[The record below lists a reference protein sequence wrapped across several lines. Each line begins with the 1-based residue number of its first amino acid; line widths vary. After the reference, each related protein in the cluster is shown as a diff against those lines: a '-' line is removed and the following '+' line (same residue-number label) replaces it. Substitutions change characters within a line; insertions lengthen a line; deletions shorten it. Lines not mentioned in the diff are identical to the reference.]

1 MKCLNECECCEC
13 AYVSF
18 YVFFSFSVSVDC
30 PGSEDE
36 DDPAVEGVTGL
47 VAVLA
52 IEDGESSTHMSL
64 EKEIAII
71 AEYKRALLSAGYDF
85 SSASSL
91 DSENGE
97 KIVSFNMTSTM
108 IMMMATNIQKKSFSS
123 RSTNVFRLV
132 NKSTA
137 LNSVG
142 FLFPI

>member
-1 MKCLNECECCEC
+1 MSLWLLLHLKCLNECECCEC

-47 VAVLA
+47 VPVLA

-71 AEYKRALLSAGYDF
+71 AEYKRALLSAGYDS

-91 DSENGE
+91 YSENGE
-97 KIVSFNMTSTM
+97 KNSEFQLDFNYDHDDGNQHPEE
-108 IMMMATNIQKKSFSS
+108 IF
-123 RSTNVFRLV
+123 F
-132 NKSTA
+132 
-137 LNSVG
+137 
-142 FLFPI
+142 FP

>member
-1 MKCLNECECCEC
+1 MTLTAFEVFKWVWVLWVRLCFLLW
-13 AYVSF
+13 
-18 YVFFSFSVSVDC
+18 FFSFSVSVDC

-47 VAVLA
+47 VPVLA

-71 AEYKRALLSAGYDF
+71 AEYKRALLSAGYDS

-97 KIVSFNMTSTM
+97 KNSEFQLDFNYDHDDGNQHPEE
-108 IMMMATNIQKKSFSS
+108 IF
-123 RSTNVFRLV
+123 F
-132 NKSTA
+132 
-137 LNSVG
+137 
-142 FLFPI
+142 FP

>member
-1 MKCLNECECCEC
+1 MS
-13 AYVSF
+13 VSVVSAPMF
-18 YVFFSFSVSVDC
+18 PSMFFFSFSVSVDY

-47 VAVLA
+47 VPVLA

-71 AEYKRALLSAGYDF
+71 AEYKRALLSAGYDS

-97 KIVSFNMTSTM
+97 KNSEFQRDFNYDHDDGNQHPEE
-108 IMMMATNIQKKSFSS
+108 IF
-123 RSTNVFRLV
+123 F
-132 NKSTA
+132 
-137 LNSVG
+137 
-142 FLFPI
+142 FP

>member
-1 MKCLNECECCEC
+1 MRLCFILC
-13 AYVSF
+13 
-18 YVFFSFSVSVDC
+18 FFSFSVSVDC
-30 PGSEDE
+30 PRSEDE

-47 VAVLA
+47 VPVLA

-71 AEYKRALLSAGYDF
+71 AEYKRALLSAGYDS

-91 DSENGE
+91 DSENGG
-97 KIVSFNMTSTM
+97 
-108 IMMMATNIQKKSFSS
+108 KKSEFQRDFNYDHDDGNRHPEEIFFS

-142 FLFPI
+142 FSLPI

>member
-1 MKCLNECECCEC
+1 MFPSMFFFPLVFQLTALEVKMKK
-13 AYVSF
+13 
-18 YVFFSFSVSVDC
+18 
-30 PGSEDE
+30 
-36 DDPAVEGVTGL
+36 AVEGVTGL
-47 VAVLA
+47 VPVLA

-97 KIVSFNMTSTM
+97 KIASFNMTSTM